1 MSGLGG
7 VGSAFGR
14 LGPVARVLA
23 ILGLGVA
30 AFALL
35 LILKPRPQAHEPPRR
50 VPLVVTMPAELRSG
64 HLTVEGNGT
73 VRPKSQITLSPQ
85 VAGRVTWVSPSFA
98 SGGRFARGDVLLRI
112 ESADYEN
119 AVKAAEAEV
128 AQREVEMLTWEEQRD
143 LAIEEYERFRAR
155 EGITTPADSGE
166 IGGLVFREPQL
177 RAAEAQLRRAEARLG
192 DARLALART
201 RITAPFDGVVRTKTA
216 DVGQYVAPGQS
227 LGTLYGTD
235 EVEIVVPLTDAEAA
249 LVEGLWSANAGDE
262 EHRITA
268 EVRATFGG
276 VENAWSGYVDR
287 AEAALNV
294 TTRTVDVV
302 VRVQDPFLDD
312 GSGRPP
318 LLIGTYATVDIR
330 GRQIEDYA
338 VLPRIALR
346 DGDRIFVVEQDTLLS
361 IRSVRLL
368 QERGGDVFVTGEVT
382 SGEPV
387 VVSPMEIVTDGMT
400 VRQAEGSTM

>member
-1 MSGLGG
+1 MSGLGR

-14 LGPVARVLA
+14 LGPVARVLS
-23 ILGLGVA
+23 ILGIGVA
-30 AFALL
+30 ALALL
-35 LILKPRPQAHEPPRR
+35 VLLKPSPQAEEPPRM
-50 VPLVVTMPAELRSG
+50 VPLVITTPVDLRSG

-73 VRPKSQITLSPQ
+73 VRPKSQITLSSQ
-85 VAGRVTWVSPSFA
+85 VAGRVSWVSPSYA
-98 SGGRFARGDVLLRI
+98 SGGRFAKGDVLLRI

-155 EGITTPADSGE
+155 EGITAPADSSE

-177 RAAEAQLRRAEARLG
+177 RAAEAQLQRAEARLG

-216 DVGQYVAPGQS
+216 DIGQYVAPGQS

-235 EVEIVVPLTDAEAA
+235 EVEIVVALTDAEAA
-249 LVEGLWSANAGDE
+249 LVEGLWSANAGGK
-262 EHRITA
+262 EHRIPA

-276 VENAWSGYVDR
+276 VENSWSGYVDR
-287 AEAALNV
+287 AEAALNE

-330 GRQIEDYA
+330 GRRVEDYA
-338 VLPRIALR
+338 VLPRNALR
-346 DGDRIFVVEQDTLLS
+346 DGDRVFVVERDTLLS

-368 QERGGDVFVTGEVT
+368 QERGGDVFVTGELR

-387 VVSPMEIVTDGMT
+387 VVGPMEIVTDGMT